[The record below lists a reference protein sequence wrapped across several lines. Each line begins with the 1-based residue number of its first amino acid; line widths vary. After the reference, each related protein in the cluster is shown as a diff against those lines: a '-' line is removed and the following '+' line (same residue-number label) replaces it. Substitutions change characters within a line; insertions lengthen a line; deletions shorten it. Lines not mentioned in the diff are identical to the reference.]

1 MPTSGKKDGKTKS
14 YGWLWAVFLISGCMF
29 IVGVLIGR
37 GNAPVEF
44 DIQQLQNEIKA
55 LKAKEKRAETASRKA
70 EPGFY
75 EALKEP
81 VETTPPPVPKK
92 PVPKK
97 PVPKKSVPK
106 KSAQK
111 QPVPPAVAE
120 KKVAT
125 KPVPEKAGKAKSE
138 KALRELGGSDKPLTI
153 QVSSLKDHALA
164 QQTATALKAAG
175 YNAYVITAMVPGKG
189 VWHRVRLG
197 AFADKKEA
205 GSVMKKLK
213 SEGRHPI
220 LMEK

>member
-29 IVGVLIGR
+29 TVGVLVGR

-55 LKAKEKRAETASRKA
+55 LKAKEQRTETAQRKV

-75 EALKEP
+75 EALKKP
-81 VETTPPPVPKK
+81 VETTPPQSPRKLAQKK
-92 PVPKK
+92 P
-97 PVPKKSVPK
+97 
-106 KSAQK
+106 A
-111 QPVPPAVAE
+111 PPAVAE
-120 KKVAT
+120 KKVAA
-125 KPVPEKAGKAKSE
+125 KPASEKPDKAKSE

-197 AFADKKEA
+197 AFADKNEA
-205 GSVMKKLK
+205 ATVMKKLK

>member
-1 MPTSGKKDGKTKS
+1 MPKSGKKDGKTKS

-29 IVGVLIGR
+29 TIGVLVGR

-55 LKAKEKRAETASRKA
+55 LKAKEQRAETTRQKV

-75 EALKEP
+75 EALKKP
-81 VETTPPPVPKK
+81 VETVPPPVPKK
-92 PVPKK
+92 P
-97 PVPKKSVPK
+97 
-106 KSAQK
+106 AQK
-111 QPVPPAVAE
+111 QSAPPAVVA
-120 KKVAT
+120 KKVAA
-125 KPVPEKAGKAKSE
+125 KPAPEKVDKAKSE

-164 QQTATALKAAG
+164 QQTAGALKAAG
-175 YNAYVITAMVPGKG
+175 YKAYVITAMVPGKG

-205 GSVMKKLK
+205 GPVMKQLK

-220 LMEK
+220 LMAK